1 MKQMEFI
8 EAFLTK
14 SDKEIVK
21 FAKQYDVDLS
31 VEEVRKLRPLVDK
44 ASFTWIIT
52 GIPKAFLKEVEK
64 IIGKKKLKKLMKI
77 YDSYT
82 N

>member
-1 MKQMEFI
+1 MKQIEFI

-14 SDKEIVK
+14 SDKEIVQ

-31 VEEVRKLRPLVDK
+31 IEEVRKLRPLVDK
-44 ASFTWIIT
+44 ASFTWILT
-52 GIPKAFLKEVEK
+52 GIPKTFLKEVEK
-64 IIGKKKLKKLMKI
+64 VIGKKKLKKLMKI

-82 N
+82 Q

>member
-1 MKQMEFI
+1 MKQIEFI

-14 SDKEIVK
+14 SDKEIIQ

-31 VEEVRKLRPLVDK
+31 IEEVRKLRPLVDK
-44 ASFTWIIT
+44 ASFTWILT
-52 GIPKAFLKEVEK
+52 GIPKAFLQEVEK
-64 IIGKKKLKKLMKI
+64 IIGKKKLKKLLKL

-82 N
+82 K

>member
-1 MKQMEFI
+1 MKQIEFI
-8 EAFLTK
+8 EAFLSK
-14 SDKEIVK
+14 SDKEIIQY
-21 FAKQYDVDLS
+21 ARQYDVDLS
-31 VEEVRKLRPLVDK
+31 IEEVRKLRPLVDK

-64 IIGKKKLKKLMKI
+64 IIGKKKLKKLLKL

-82 N
+82 Q

>member
-1 MKQMEFI
+1 MEFI

>member
-1 MKQMEFI
+1 MKQIEFI
-8 EAFLTK
+8 EAFLSK
-14 SDKEIVK
+14 SDKEIIQY
-21 FAKQYDVDLS
+21 AKQYDVDLS
-31 VEEVRKLRPLVDK
+31 IDEVRKLRPLVDK

-64 IIGKKKLKKLMKI
+64 IIGKKKLKKLLKL

-82 N
+82 Q